1 MGKRLSKIVTRTGD
15 KGTTGMAD
23 GSRFSKSNIR
33 VHCLGE
39 VDELNAHI
47 GLCVSIIKHSN
58 VKDVLMHV
66 QHDLF
71 DLGAELC
78 QPGKNLLQSEHVE
91 EINQQADSLNET
103 LPALKEFI
111 LPGGSKKL
119 AQLHLARTV
128 CRRVER
134 NLVELNEQE
143 KLNSY
148 SLKYMNRLSDLLFIL
163 TRFLASE
170 ESIKEIY
177 WQSGYSRIKQDA

>member
-1 MGKRLSKIVTRTGD
+1 MGNRLSKIVTRTGD

-23 GSRFSKSNIR
+23 GSRRTKSNIR

-39 VDELNAHI
+39 VDELNAHV
-47 GLCVSIIKHSN
+47 GLCTSMISHHDIK
-58 VKDVLMHV
+58 DILLHV

-78 QPGKNLLQSEHVE
+78 QPGKSLMLDDHVDQLSQKAE
-91 EINQQADSLNET
+91 ALNEN
-103 LPALKEFI
+103 LPALTEFI
-111 LPGGSKKL
+111 LPGGSQEL

-143 KLNSY
+143 MLNSY
-148 SLKYMNRLSDLLFIL
+148 SLMYLNRLSDLLFIL
-163 TRFLASE
+163 TRYLAK
-170 ESIKEIY
+170 ESNIKEIY
-177 WQSGYSRIKQDA
+177 WQSSYSRTK

>member
-1 MGKRLSKIVTRTGD
+1 MGKRLSKIVTKTGD

-23 GSRFSKSNIR
+23 GSRRAKSNVR

-47 GLCVSIIKHSN
+47 GLCMSLIDHQKIKEILIHI
-58 VKDVLMHV
+58 

-78 QPGKNLLQSEHVE
+78 QPGKSLMLSEHVDLLNE
-91 EINQQADSLNET
+91 QAELLNET
-103 LPALKEFI
+103 LPGLTEFI
-111 LPGGSKKL
+111 LPGGAHEL

-143 KLNSY
+143 TLNSY
-148 SLKYMNRLSDLLFIL
+148 SLMYLNRLSDLLFIL
-163 TRFLASE
+163 TRYLS
-170 ESIKEIY
+170 KELNIQEVY
-177 WQSGYSRIKQDA
+177 WQSSYSRIK